1 MKKIFKLQ
9 VENKNAARQLES
21 VKNEIRKYFKRERK
35 KKLPENAV
43 YWDFDCRFGKTSD
56 EAQIVGA
63 SEITAALD
71 KAHTETWDACYVEI
85 FSKAVMK
92 SEDTS
97 TEEAPSE

>member
-35 KKLPENAV
+35 KKLPESAV
-43 YWDFDCRFGKTSD
+43 YWDFDCRFGKSSD
-56 EAQIVGA
+56 DAQTLSA

-71 KAHTETWDACYVEI
+71 KAHTETWDACFVEI
-85 FSKAVMK
+85 LSKAVMK
-92 SEDTS
+92 SEETPK
-97 TEEAPSE
+97 EEAPSE